1 MLINALRT
9 LITSGRNKGI
19 IRNVHSEF
27 AKPLG
32 KNYWR
37 LWVAH
42 AVSNLGDGISQ
53 VAYPWLASAVTR
65 SPLLI
70 AAVAVASRLPWL
82 VFTLPAGVITDRF
95 DRRKIIIAMDITRA
109 FLALLVAV
117 AVTFEVD
124 TLPALDT
131 VGSGIDLATNWF
143 LYTVLIVT
151 ALLFG
156 CAEVLRDNSAQT
168 FLPEVVEADQLES
181 ANGKLWS
188 VEFVTNSFVGPPLG
202 SFLIGI
208 FVFLPFYFDTATFF
222 VSAALIATL
231 ATIARPVKPQAE
243 KKALNFRA
251 EIKEGFTWLWKHEL
265 LRPMAIILGC
275 LNGLGAITAAT
286 FILFAQ
292 EILDT
297 SVFIFAI
304 LGTAGAIGGTV
315 GGILGPKISAKL
327 GSGPSLYLTLLSA
340 PVITLIIGL
349 TSSWQLFWALTA
361 IGTCFAVLWNVITVS
376 LRQSIIPSH
385 LLGRVNSVYRFFAWG
400 SLPIGTL
407 IGGALVDLVQL
418 TGDRELALRLPY
430 LLVTVAGLLLFFF
443 AAPRLTT
450 AKIESAR
457 KAAN

>member
-1 MLINALRT
+1 MFKKRKKSNT
-9 LITSGRNKGI
+9 
-19 IRNVHSEF
+19 
-27 AKPLG
+27 KPLG

-37 LWVAH
+37 LWFAH
-42 AVSNLGDGISQ
+42 GVSNLGDGVSQ

-70 AAVAVASRLPWL
+70 ATVAVASRLPWL

-109 FLALLVAV
+109 ALAFLVAI
-117 AVTFEVD
+117 AVTAQAGN
-124 TLPALDT
+124 LPALDSVAT
-131 VGSGIDLATNWF
+131 SVNLQTNWF
-143 LYTVLIVT
+143 LYTVLVVT

-168 FLPEVVEADQLES
+168 FLPEVVEDNQLEN

-188 VEFVTNSFVGPPLG
+188 VEFVTNSFIGPPLG

-208 FVFLPFYFDTATFF
+208 FVFLPFYFDTLTFF

-231 ATIARPVKPQAE
+231 ASVARPIKEVTG
-243 KKALNFRA
+243 KKAVNFKA
-251 EIKEGFTWLWKHEL
+251 EIKEGFSWLWKHEL

-292 EILDT
+292 EILET

-304 LGTAGAIGGTV
+304 LGTAGAVGGTL
-315 GGILGPKISAKL
+315 GGILGPKISAKI
-327 GSGPSLYLTLLSA
+327 GSGPSLYLTLLTA
-340 PVITLIIGL
+340 PIICLIIGL
-349 TSSWQLFWALTA
+349 TSSWQLFWFLTA
-361 IGTCFAVLWNVITVS
+361 FGTFFAVLWNVITVS
-376 LRQSIIPSH
+376 LRQSIIPTH

-407 IGGALVDLVQL
+407 IGGALVDIFEL
-418 TGDRELALRLPY
+418 TGNREFALRLPY
-430 LLVTVAGLLLFFF
+430 LLVSVAGLLLFFF

-450 AKIESAR
+450 AKIEAAR
-457 KAAN
+457 KAAK

>member
-1 MLINALRT
+1 MFKKRQ
-9 LITSGRNKGI
+9 KGKT
-19 IRNVHSEF
+19 
-27 AKPLG
+27 KPLG

-124 TLPALDT
+124 NLPALDT

-418 TGDRELALRLPY
+418 TGDREFALRLPY

-450 AKIESAR
+450 AKIEAAR
-457 KAAN
+457 AAAK

>member
-1 MLINALRT
+1 VFKKKQ
-9 LITSGRNKGI
+9 KGTT
-19 IRNVHSEF
+19 
-27 AKPLG
+27 KPLG

-42 AVSNLGDGISQ
+42 GVSNLGDGVSQ

-70 AAVAVASRLPWL
+70 ASVAVASRLPWL

-109 FLALLVAV
+109 ALALLVAV

-124 TLPALDT
+124 NLPALDT
-131 VGSGIDLATNWF
+131 VGSGIDLATNWI

-168 FLPEVVEADQLES
+168 LMPDVVEADQLES

-188 VEFVTNSFVGPPLG
+188 LEFITNSFIGPPLG
-202 SFLIGI
+202 SFLIGLL
-208 FVFLPFYFDTATFF
+208 VFLPFYFDAATFF

-231 ATIARPVKPQAE
+231 ATTARPVKVIDE
-243 KKALNFRA
+243 RKSLNFKA
-251 EIKEGFTWLWKHEL
+251 EIKEGFAWLWKHEL
-265 LRPMAIILGC
+265 LRPMAIILGS
-275 LNGLGAITAAT
+275 LNALGAITAAT

-292 EILDT
+292 EILNT

-340 PVITLIIGL
+340 PLMSLIIGL
-349 TSSWQLFWALTA
+349 NSSWQVFWALSA

-407 IGGALVDLVQL
+407 IGGALVDLVEL
-418 TGDRELALRLPY
+418 GADREFALRLPY
-430 LLVTVAGLLLFFF
+430 FLVAVAGLLLFFF

-450 AKIESAR
+450 AKIEAAR
-457 KAAN
+457 AAGR

>member
-1 MLINALRT
+1 VFK
-9 LITSGRNKGI
+9 KGKKS
-19 IRNVHSEF
+19 NS
-27 AKPLG
+27 KPLG

-37 LWVAH
+37 LWFAH
-42 AVSNLGDGISQ
+42 GVSNLGDGVSQ

-70 AAVAVASRLPWL
+70 ASVAVASRLPWL

-109 FLALLVAV
+109 ALALLVAV

-124 TLPALDT
+124 NLPALNT

-143 LYTVLIVT
+143 LYTVLVVT

-168 FLPEVVEADQLES
+168 LMPDVVEADQLES

-188 VEFVTNSFVGPPLG
+188 LEFITNSFIGPPLG
-202 SFLIGI
+202 SFLIGLL
-208 FVFLPFYFDTATFF
+208 VFLPFYFDAATFF

-231 ATIARPVKPQAE
+231 ATTARPVKVIDE
-243 KKALNFRA
+243 KKSLNFKA
-251 EIKEGFTWLWKHEL
+251 EIKEGFAWLWKHDL
-265 LRPMAIILGC
+265 LRPMAIILGS
-275 LNGLGAITAAT
+275 LNALGAITAAT

-292 EILDT
+292 EILNT

-304 LGTAGAIGGTV
+304 LGTAGAVGGTIGGV
-315 GGILGPKISAKL
+315 LGPKISAKL
-327 GSGPSLYLTLLSA
+327 GSGPSLYLTLLST
-340 PVITLIIGL
+340 PVISLIIGL
-349 TSSWQLFWALTA
+349 NTSWQVFWVLSAV
-361 IGTCFAVLWNVITVS
+361 GTCFAVLWNVITVS

-407 IGGALVDLVQL
+407 IGGALVDLVEL
-418 TGDRELALRLPY
+418 GADRQFALRLPY
-430 LLVTVAGLLLFFF
+430 FLVAIAGLLLFFF

-450 AKIESAR
+450 EKIEAAR
-457 KAAN
+457 AAGK

>member
-1 MLINALRT
+1 MFKKRKKSNT
-9 LITSGRNKGI
+9 
-19 IRNVHSEF
+19 
-27 AKPLG
+27 KPLG

-37 LWVAH
+37 LWFAH
-42 AVSNLGDGISQ
+42 GVSNLGDGVSQ

-70 AAVAVASRLPWL
+70 ATVAVASRLPWL

-109 FLALLVAV
+109 ALAFLVAI
-117 AVTFEVD
+117 AVTAQAGN
-124 TLPALDT
+124 LPALDSIT
-131 VGSGIDLATNWF
+131 TSVNLQTNWF
-143 LYTVLIVT
+143 LYTVLVVT

-168 FLPEVVEADQLES
+168 FLPEVVEDDQLEN

-188 VEFVTNSFVGPPLG
+188 VEFVTNSFIGPPLG

-208 FVFLPFYFDTATFF
+208 FVFLPFYFDTLTFF

-231 ATIARPVKPQAE
+231 ASVARPIKEVTG
-243 KKALNFRA
+243 KKAVNFKA
-251 EIKEGFTWLWKHEL
+251 EINEGFSWLWKHEL

-275 LNGLGAITAAT
+275 MNGLGAITAAT
-286 FILFAQ
+286 FVLFAQ
-292 EILDT
+292 EILQT

-304 LGTAGAIGGTV
+304 LGTAGAVGGTL
-315 GGILGPKISAKL
+315 GGILGPKISARI
-327 GSGPSLYLTLLSA
+327 GSGPSLYLTLLTA
-340 PVITLIIGL
+340 PIICLIIGL
-349 TSSWQLFWALTA
+349 TSSWQLFWFLTA
-361 IGTCFAVLWNVITVS
+361 FGTFFAVLWNVITVS
-376 LRQSIIPSH
+376 LRQSIIPTH

-407 IGGALVDLVQL
+407 IGGALVDLFEL
-418 TGDRELALRLPY
+418 TGDREFALRLPY
-430 LLVTVAGLLLFFF
+430 LLVSVAGLLLFFF

-450 AKIESAR
+450 AKIEAAR
-457 KAAN
+457 RAAN

>member
-1 MLINALRT
+1 MFKKRKKSNT
-9 LITSGRNKGI
+9 
-19 IRNVHSEF
+19 
-27 AKPLG
+27 KPLG

-37 LWVAH
+37 LWFAH
-42 AVSNLGDGISQ
+42 GVSNLGDGVSQ

-70 AAVAVASRLPWL
+70 ATVAVASRLPWL

-109 FLALLVAV
+109 VLAFLVAI
-117 AVTFEVD
+117 AVTAQAGN
-124 TLPALDT
+124 LPALDSVAT
-131 VGSGIDLATNWF
+131 SVTLQTNWF
-143 LYTVLIVT
+143 LYTVLVVT

-168 FLPEVVEADQLES
+168 FLPEVVEDDQLEN

-188 VEFVTNSFVGPPLG
+188 VEFVTNSFIGPPLG

-208 FVFLPFYFDTATFF
+208 FVFLPFYFDTLTFF

-231 ATIARPVKPQAE
+231 ASVARPIKEVTG
-243 KKALNFRA
+243 KKAVNFKA
-251 EIKEGFTWLWKHEL
+251 EINEGFSWLWKHEL

-275 LNGLGAITAAT
+275 MNGLGAITTAT

-292 EILDT
+292 EILQT

-304 LGTAGAIGGTV
+304 LGTAGAVGGTL
-315 GGILGPKISAKL
+315 GGILGPKISARI
-327 GSGPSLYLTLLSA
+327 GSGPSLYLTLLTA
-340 PVITLIIGL
+340 PIICLIIGL
-349 TSSWQLFWALTA
+349 TSSWQLFWFLTA
-361 IGTCFAVLWNVITVS
+361 FGTFFAVLWNVITVS
-376 LRQSIIPSH
+376 LRQSIIPTH

-400 SLPIGTL
+400 SIPIGTL
-407 IGGALVDLVQL
+407 IGGALVDLFEL
-418 TGDRELALRLPY
+418 TGDREFALRLPY
-430 LLVTVAGLLLFFF
+430 LLVSVAGLLLFFF

-450 AKIESAR
+450 AKIEAAR
-457 KAAN
+457 KAAK

>member
-1 MLINALRT
+1 MFKKRKKSNT
-9 LITSGRNKGI
+9 
-19 IRNVHSEF
+19 
-27 AKPLG
+27 KPLG

-37 LWVAH
+37 LWFAH
-42 AVSNLGDGISQ
+42 GVSNLGDGVSQ

-70 AAVAVASRLPWL
+70 ASVAVASRLPWL

-124 TLPALDT
+124 NLPALDT

-202 SFLIGI
+202 SFLIGV

-418 TGDRELALRLPY
+418 TGDREFALRLPY

-450 AKIESAR
+450 AKIEAAR
-457 KAAN
+457 GAAK

>member
-1 MLINALRT
+1 MFKKRQ
-9 LITSGRNKGI
+9 KGKT
-19 IRNVHSEF
+19 
-27 AKPLG
+27 KPLG

-70 AAVAVASRLPWL
+70 ASVAVASRLPWL

-124 TLPALDT
+124 NLPALDT

-168 FLPEVVEADQLES
+168 LMPDVVEADQLES

-188 VEFVTNSFVGPPLG
+188 LEFITNSFIGPPLG
-202 SFLIGI
+202 SFLIGLL
-208 FVFLPFYFDTATFF
+208 VFLPFYFDAATFF

-231 ATIARPVKPQAE
+231 ATTVRPVKVIDE
-243 KKALNFRA
+243 RKSLNFKA
-251 EIKEGFTWLWKHEL
+251 EIKEGFAWLWKHEL
-265 LRPMAIILGC
+265 LRPMAIILGS
-275 LNGLGAITAAT
+275 LNALGAITAAT

-292 EILDT
+292 EILNT

-340 PVITLIIGL
+340 PLMSLIIGL
-349 TSSWQLFWALTA
+349 NSSWQVFWALSA

-407 IGGALVDLVQL
+407 IGGALVDLVEL
-418 TGDRELALRLPY
+418 GADREFALRLPY
-430 LLVTVAGLLLFFF
+430 FLVAVAGLLLFFF

-457 KAAN
+457 AAGR

>member
-1 MLINALRT
+1 MFKKRKKSNT
-9 LITSGRNKGI
+9 
-19 IRNVHSEF
+19 
-27 AKPLG
+27 KPLG

-37 LWVAH
+37 LWFAH
-42 AVSNLGDGISQ
+42 GVSNLGDGVSQ

-70 AAVAVASRLPWL
+70 ATVAVASRLPWL

-109 FLALLVAV
+109 ALAFLVAI
-117 AVTFEVD
+117 AVTAQAGN
-124 TLPALDT
+124 LPALDSIT
-131 VGSGIDLATNWF
+131 TSVNLQTNWF
-143 LYTVLIVT
+143 LYTVLVVT

-168 FLPEVVEADQLES
+168 FLPEVVEDDQLEN

-188 VEFVTNSFVGPPLG
+188 VEFVTNSFIGPPLG

-208 FVFLPFYFDTATFF
+208 FVFLPFYFDTLTFF

-231 ATIARPVKPQAE
+231 ASVARPIKEVTG
-243 KKALNFRA
+243 KKAVNFKA
-251 EIKEGFTWLWKHEL
+251 EINEGFSWLWKHEL

-275 LNGLGAITAAT
+275 MNGLGAITAAT

-292 EILDT
+292 EILET

-304 LGTAGAIGGTV
+304 LGTAGAVGGTL
-315 GGILGPKISAKL
+315 GGILGPKISAKI
-327 GSGPSLYLTLLSA
+327 GSGPSLYLTLLTA
-340 PVITLIIGL
+340 PIICLIIGL
-349 TSSWQLFWALTA
+349 TSSWQLFWFLTA
-361 IGTCFAVLWNVITVS
+361 FGTFFAVLWNVITVS
-376 LRQSIIPSH
+376 LRQSIIPTH

-407 IGGALVDLVQL
+407 IGGALVDLFEL
-418 TGDRELALRLPY
+418 TGDREFALRLPY
-430 LLVTVAGLLLFFF
+430 LLVSVAGLLLFFF

-450 AKIESAR
+450 AKIEAAR
-457 KAAN
+457 RAAK

>member
-1 MLINALRT
+1 VFKKRKKST
-9 LITSGRNKGI
+9 T
-19 IRNVHSEF
+19 
-27 AKPLG
+27 KPLG

-37 LWVAH
+37 LWFAH
-42 AVSNLGDGISQ
+42 GVSNLGDGISQ

-70 AAVAVASRLPWL
+70 ASVAVASRLPWL

-109 FLALLVAV
+109 ALALLVAV
-117 AVTFEVD
+117 AVTVEVD
-124 TLPALDT
+124 NLPALDT
-131 VGSGIDLATNWF
+131 VASGVALPTNWF

-168 FLPEVVEADQLES
+168 LMPDVVDADQLES
-181 ANGKLWS
+181 ANGKIWS
-188 VEFVTNSFVGPPLG
+188 VEFVTNSFIGPPLG

-208 FVFLPFYFDTATFF
+208 FVFLPFYFDAATFF

-231 ATIARPVKPQAE
+231 ATVARPIKDKPE
-243 KKALNFRA
+243 KKDLNFRA

-265 LRPMAIILGC
+265 LRPMAIILGS
-275 LNGLGAITAAT
+275 LNALGAITAAT

-292 EILDT
+292 EILNT
-297 SVFIFAI
+297 SVFVFAI
-304 LGTAGAIGGTV
+304 LGTAGAIGGTI
-315 GGILGPKISAKL
+315 GGVLGPKISAKL
-327 GSGPSLYLTLLSA
+327 GSGPSLYLTLLTA
-340 PVITLIIGL
+340 PLISLIIGL
-349 TSSWQLFWALTA
+349 SSSWQLFWALSVIA
-361 IGTCFAVLWNVITVS
+361 TCFAVLWNVITVS

-407 IGGALVDLVQL
+407 IGGALVDLVEL
-418 TGDRELALRLPY
+418 GADRQFALRLPY
-430 LLVTVAGLLLFFF
+430 LLVAVAGLILFFF

-457 KAAN
+457 KAAK

>member
-1 MLINALRT
+1 MFKKRKKSNT
-9 LITSGRNKGI
+9 
-19 IRNVHSEF
+19 
-27 AKPLG
+27 KPLG

-37 LWVAH
+37 LWFAH
-42 AVSNLGDGISQ
+42 GVSNLGDGVSQ

-70 AAVAVASRLPWL
+70 ATVAVASRLPWL

-109 FLALLVAV
+109 ALAFLVAI
-117 AVTFEVD
+117 AVTAQAGN
-124 TLPALDT
+124 LPALDSIT
-131 VGSGIDLATNWF
+131 TSVNLQTNWF
-143 LYTVLIVT
+143 LYTVLVVT

-168 FLPEVVEADQLES
+168 FLPEVVEDDQLEN

-188 VEFVTNSFVGPPLG
+188 VEFVTNSFIGPPLG

-208 FVFLPFYFDTATFF
+208 FVFLPFYFDTLTFF

-231 ATIARPVKPQAE
+231 ASVARPIKEVTG
-243 KKALNFRA
+243 KKAVNFKA
-251 EIKEGFTWLWKHEL
+251 EINEGFSWLWKHEL

-275 LNGLGAITAAT
+275 MNGLGAITTAT

-292 EILDT
+292 EILQT

-304 LGTAGAIGGTV
+304 LGTAGAVGGTL
-315 GGILGPKISAKL
+315 GGILGPKISARI
-327 GSGPSLYLTLLSA
+327 GSGPSLYLTLLTA
-340 PVITLIIGL
+340 PIICLIIGL
-349 TSSWQLFWALTA
+349 TSSWQLFWFLTA
-361 IGTCFAVLWNVITVS
+361 FGTFFAVLWNVITVS
-376 LRQSIIPSH
+376 LRQSIIPTH

-400 SLPIGTL
+400 SIPIGTL
-407 IGGALVDLVQL
+407 IGGALVDLFEL
-418 TGDRELALRLPY
+418 TGDREFALRLPY
-430 LLVTVAGLLLFFF
+430 LLVSVAGLLLFFF

-450 AKIESAR
+450 AKIEAAR
-457 KAAN
+457 KAAR